1 MPEDAL
7 REELDRLTEAAVSK
21 AAHWLEQTQAS
32 GTKARVRTG
41 NQTAERLSRVLA
53 HPTGLDF
60 TVGFVDRVI
69 RTEDAKAAAGALSEL
84 GALAPDTLSALDQ
97 AQIRAG
103 SVLGKLLPGVV
114 VPAARARMRSM
125 VGHMVVDARDKQF
138 GRAVSDIRKDG
149 HRLNINL
156 LGEAVLGE
164 AEADKHLEDT
174 VRLLR
179 RDDVDYVSVKA
190 SSIASQISMWGFEES
205 VDYVVQRLVPLYTE
219 AAQAPAGSKF
229 INLDM
234 EEYGDLRLTIAVFKR
249 LLSMPEMKHYEAGLV
264 IQAYLPDALAAVQ
277 ELAEFADARVHDG
290 GAGIKIRLVKGANLA
305 MERVHGDLHEWPVVT
320 CESKEASD
328 ANYKRVLHWLL
339 TPERMRGVRC
349 GVAGHN
355 LFDIAFAHLLGLD
368 RGVSQHLEFEMLQGM
383 AAEQQGPISE
393 DVGQLLLYVPAVRPA
408 EFDVAISYLVR
419 RLEENAASE
428 NFMSGIFDISVDE
441 QGRGSEIFERE
452 AGRFRRSVETLAE
465 TLERDGEVPP
475 TPQRTQDR
483 SSEEQVAPEGSLP
496 SFAAELPSFRNEPD
510 TDPALEANQRW
521 AEQVVTRATPE
532 WLARQSLP
540 SALEVGDVE
549 ALVGSARTAA
559 TTWADRPAAERSRIL
574 YQAADIMASRRG
586 HLASIAAAEVGK
598 SVAQSDP
605 EISEA
610 IDFVRYYAHR
620 ALELEQIENARFT
633 PDRLVLITP
642 PWNFPLAI
650 PTGGTVAGLA
660 VGAAVIH
667 KPSTA
672 TPRCSMALLQCLWDA
687 GVPREVLHG
696 VHPDEGEAG
705 KRLISHHGVDR
716 VILTG
721 ASETAALFRTWKPD
735 LSINAETS
743 GKDAMII
750 TPSADRDLAVADLVY
765 SAFGH
770 AGQKCSAASL
780 GILVGSVASSERF
793 RRQLVDAASSL
804 VVDWPQNLSA
814 TVGPLTELPSEKLKR
829 ALTTLE
835 PGESW
840 LLEPRQLDDTGRLW
854 SPGIKTGVKPDSFF
868 HLTEV
873 FGPVLGLMEAEDLD
887 EAIRLQNAV
896 DYGLT
901 GGIHSLET
909 AEVEQWLE
917 QVQVGNAYVNRG
929 ITGAIVQ
936 RQPFGGWKKSSVGL
950 GSKAGGPNYL
960 MLFGQW
966 EDDTDIASAA
976 RLPMPSQGESIAPTG
991 FSELLDEVSSAGLIS
1006 DSERAWLKRAL
1017 WEDHSWWD
1025 QEFRVAKDRSGLSSE
1040 ANIFRYL
1047 PEDVVLRLGSETQPR
1062 EVLRVLLAAAR
1073 AGSPLT
1079 ASVSPEAPKPAV
1091 RALKAGLKR
1100 LELPDALDRRAA
1112 KKAWKC
1118 DDGAFAEALGA
1129 GELSRGV
1136 GARVRLL
1143 GSMEEKAV
1151 ERLASCP
1158 EVAVLADPVTTSGRV
1173 ELRLWLKEQAVSMTL
1188 HRFGNP
1194 SPAFH
1199 TLKEELAG

>member
-1 MPEDAL
+1 MADHT
-7 REELDRLTEAAVSK
+7 RTELNRLAEASIEKVTR
-21 AAHWLEQTQAS
+21 WLQATQNSGVKPHAS
-32 GTKARVRTG
+32 A
-41 NQTAERLSRVLA
+41 QRLSQVLS

-69 RTEDAKAAAGALSEL
+69 RTEDSKAAAQALSEL
-84 GALAPDTLSALDQ
+84 DDLAPDTLSALDR
-97 AQIRAG
+97 AQIQAG
-103 SVLGKLLPGVV
+103 SKLGKLMPDVV
-114 VPAARARMRSM
+114 VPAARTRMRSM

-138 GRAVSDIRKDG
+138 GKAVSEIRKDG

-164 AEADKHLEDT
+164 EEADKHLEDT

-179 RDDVDYVSVKA
+179 RKDVDYVSIKA

-205 VDYVVQRLVPLYTE
+205 VDYVVNRLIPLYTE

-234 EEYGDLRLTIAVFKR
+234 EEYGDLRLTIAVFKK
-249 LLSMPEMKHYEAGLV
+249 LLSLPETKHYEGGIV

-277 ELAEFADARVHDG
+277 ELTEFAAARVADG

-305 MERVHGDLHEWPVVT
+305 MEHVHGDIHDWPVVT

-339 TPERMRGVRC
+339 TPERMVGVRL

-355 LFDIAFAHLLGLD
+355 LFDIAFAHLLGVE
-368 RGVSQHLEFEMLQGM
+368 RGVHNVDGADRLEFEMLQGM

-419 RLEENAASE
+419 RLEENAARE
-428 NFMSGIFDISVDE
+428 NFMSGIFELSVDE
-441 QGRGSEIFERE
+441 QGQGSEVFRRE
-452 AGRFRRSVETLAE
+452 AERFHSSIASLGEI
-465 TLERDGEVPP
+465 LERDGETAPA
-475 TPQRTQDR
+475 PQHTQDR
-483 SSEEQVAPEGSLP
+483 
-496 SFAAELPSFRNEPD
+496 AAEQHHDAGDYSGGIPEFRNEPD

-521 AEQVVTRATPE
+521 AEEVVERATPE
-532 WLARQSLP
+532 WLAGQSLP
-540 SALEVGDVE
+540 QKLDTAEVDSLVAGARSAAEQW
-549 ALVGSARTAA
+549 AA
-559 TTWADRPAAERSRIL
+559 RPAAERAAVL
-574 YQAADIMASRRG
+574 YRAADIMASRRG

-610 IDFVRYYAHR
+610 IDFLRYYAHR
-620 ALELEQIENARFT
+620 AVELEQAEHAVFT
-633 PDRLVLITP
+633 PDRLVMITP

-650 PTGGTVAGLA
+650 PAGGTAAGLA
-660 VGAAVIH
+660 VGAAVVH
-667 KPSTA
+667 KPSSP
-672 TPRCSMALLQCLWDA
+672 TPHCSMALLECLWDA

-696 VHPDEGEAG
+696 VFPDESDAG
-705 KRLISHHGVDR
+705 QKLISHDGVDR

-721 ASETAALFRTWKPD
+721 ASETAALFRSWKPE
-735 LSINAETS
+735 LNINAETS
-743 GKDAMII
+743 GKDALIV
-750 TPSADRDLAVADLVY
+750 TPAADRDLAVADLVR

-793 RRQLVDAASSL
+793 RRQLVDAASSM

-814 TVGPLTELPSEKLKR
+814 TVGPLTELPSEKLTR

-840 LLEPRQLDDTGRLW
+840 LLKPEQLDDAGRLW
-854 SPGIKTGVKPDSFF
+854 SPGIKAGVKPGSFL

-873 FGPVLGLMEAEDLD
+873 FGPVLGLMEAADLD
-887 EAIRLQNAV
+887 EAIELQNAV

-901 GGIHSLET
+901 GGIHSLEP
-909 AEVEQWLE
+909 AEVEQWLD

-960 MLFGQW
+960 MLFGTW
-966 EDDTDIASAA
+966 SDAYGTE
-976 RLPMPSQGESIAPTG
+976 GAPAPKNAI
-991 FSELLDEVSSAGLIS
+991 SSPAAGLLTAVRENAVLNPA
-1006 DSERAWLKRAL
+1006 DLDWVRTAAA
-1017 WEDHSWWD
+1017 DDAHWWAE
-1025 QEFRVAKDRSGLSSE
+1025 EFGAAKDRAGLDSE
-1040 ANIFRYL
+1040 ANIFRYRSQEVL
-1047 PEDVVLRLGSETQPR
+1047 LRVSEDAPVR
-1062 EVLRVLLAAAR
+1062 EVVRTLAAATV
-1073 AGSPLT
+1073 AGSPVSVSYAPSVTEETQKALT
-1079 ASVSPEAPKPAV
+1079 ALAAELGLTLAREADANF
-1091 RALKAGLKR
+1091 AAQLAAGTY
-1100 LELPDALDRRAA
+1100 DV
-1112 KKAWKC
+1112 
-1118 DDGAFAEALGA
+1118 
-1129 GELSRGV
+1129 GV
-1136 GARVRLL
+1136 GARVRVIGTLPAEVR
-1143 GSMEEKAV
+1143 EE
-1151 ERLASCP
+1151 LASRP
-1158 EVAVLADPVTTSGRV
+1158 EVALLDDAVTSSGRV
-1173 ELRLWLKEQAVSMTL
+1173 ELRYWVKEQSVSMTL

-1194 SPAFH
+1194 SRRFH
-1199 TLKEELAG
+1199 DLADELKR

>member
-1 MPEDAL
+1 MADHTRTELNRLAEASIEKVTQWL
-7 REELDRLTEAAVSK
+7 RA
-21 AAHWLEQTQAS
+21 TQDSGVKPHAS
-32 GTKARVRTG
+32 A
-41 NQTAERLSRVLA
+41 QRLSQVLS

-69 RTEDAKAAAGALSEL
+69 RTEDSKAAAQALSEL
-84 GALAPDTLSALDQ
+84 GDLAPDTLSALDR
-97 AQIRAG
+97 AQIQAG
-103 SVLGKLLPGVV
+103 SKLGKLMPGVV
-114 VPAARARMRSM
+114 VPAARTRMRSM
-125 VGHMVVDARDKQF
+125 VGHMVIDARDEQF
-138 GRAVSDIRKDG
+138 GKAVSEIRKDG

-164 AEADKHLEDT
+164 EEADKHLEDT

-179 RDDVDYVSVKA
+179 RDDVDYVSIKA

-205 VDYVVQRLVPLYTE
+205 VDYVVERLIPLYTE
-219 AAQAPAGSKF
+219 AAKAPAGSKF

-234 EEYGDLRLTIAVFKR
+234 EEYGDLRLTIAVFKK
-249 LLSMPEMKHYEAGLV
+249 LLSLEQMKHYEGGIV

-277 ELAEFADARVHDG
+277 ELTEFAAARVADG

-305 MERVHGDLHEWPVVT
+305 MEHVHGDIHDWPVVT

-339 TPERMRGVRC
+339 TPERMAGVRL

-355 LFDIAFAHLLGLD
+355 LFDIAFAHLLGVE
-368 RGVSQHLEFEMLQGM
+368 RGVHNVEGAGRLEFEMLQGM
-383 AAEQQGPISE
+383 AAEQQGPISD

-428 NFMSGIFDISVDE
+428 NFMSGIFELSVDE
-441 QGRGSEIFERE
+441 QGQGSEIFRRE
-452 AGRFRRSVETLAE
+452 AERFHSSIASLGEI
-465 TLERDGEVPP
+465 LERDGETAP
-475 TPQRTQDR
+475 TPQHTQDR
-483 SSEEQVAPEGSLP
+483 TAEEQHDAGDYSDGIPE
-496 SFAAELPSFRNEPD
+496 FRNEPD
-510 TDPALEANQRW
+510 TNPALEANQRW
-521 AEQVVTRATPE
+521 AEQVVERATPD
-532 WLARQSLP
+532 WLAGQSLP
-540 SALEVGDVE
+540 QKLEAAEVDVLVAGARSAAEE
-549 ALVGSARTAA
+549 WAA
-559 TTWADRPAAERSRIL
+559 RPAADRAAIL
-574 YQAADIMASRRG
+574 YRAADIMASRRG

-610 IDFVRYYAHR
+610 IDFLRYYAHR
-620 ALELEQIENARFT
+620 ALELEQVEHAVFT

-650 PTGGTVAGLA
+650 PTGGTAAGLA

-667 KPSTA
+667 KPSTP
-672 TPRCSMALLQCLWDA
+672 TPHCSMALLECLWDA

-696 VHPDEGEAG
+696 VFPDESEAG
-705 KRLISHHGVDR
+705 QKLISHDGVDR

-721 ASETAALFRTWKPD
+721 ASETAALFRSWKPE
-735 LSINAETS
+735 LNINAETS
-743 GKDAMII
+743 GKDALIV
-750 TPSADRDLAVADLVY
+750 TPAADRDLAVADLVR

-780 GILVGSVASSERF
+780 GILVGSVAHSERF

-814 TVGPLTELPSEKLKR
+814 TVGPLTELPSEKLTR

-854 SPGIKTGVKPDSFF
+854 SPGIKAGVKPGSFF

-873 FGPVLGLMEAEDLD
+873 FGPVLGLMEAEDLE
-887 EAIRLQNAV
+887 EAIELQNAV

-901 GGIHSLET
+901 GGIHSLEP
-909 AEVEQWLE
+909 AEVEQWLD

-960 MLFGQW
+960 MLLGTW
-966 EDDTDIASAA
+966 SDAYGTEGAPAPKNAISSPAA
-976 RLPMPSQGESIAPTG
+976 GLLTAVREN
-991 FSELLDEVSSAGLIS
+991 ELLSA
-1006 DSERAWLKRAL
+1006 
-1017 WEDHSWWD
+1017 EDLDWVRTAAADDAHWWD
-1025 QEFRVAKDRSGLSSE
+1025 EEFGAAKDRTGLDSE
-1040 ANIFRYL
+1040 ANIFRYRSQEVL
-1047 PEDVVLRLGSETQPR
+1047 LRFSEDAPVR
-1062 EVLRVLLAAAR
+1062 EVVRTLAAATVT
-1073 AGSPLT
+1073 GSPVSISYAPSVSDETKKALT
-1079 ASVSPEAPKPAV
+1079 A
-1091 RALKAGLKR
+1091 L
-1100 LELPDALDRRAA
+1100 
-1112 KKAWKC
+1112 
-1118 DDGAFAEALGA
+1118 A
-1129 GELSRGV
+1129 GELGLTLAREADANFAAELAAGSCDVGV
-1136 GARVRLL
+1136 GARVRVVGTLPA
-1143 GSMEEKAV
+1143 EVREK
-1151 ERLASCP
+1151 LAPRP
-1158 EVAVLADPVTTSGRV
+1158 EVALLDDAVTSSGRV
-1173 ELRLWLKEQAVSMTL
+1173 ELRYWVKEQSVSMTL

-1194 SPAFH
+1194 SRRFH
-1199 TLKEELAG
+1199 DLADKLKK